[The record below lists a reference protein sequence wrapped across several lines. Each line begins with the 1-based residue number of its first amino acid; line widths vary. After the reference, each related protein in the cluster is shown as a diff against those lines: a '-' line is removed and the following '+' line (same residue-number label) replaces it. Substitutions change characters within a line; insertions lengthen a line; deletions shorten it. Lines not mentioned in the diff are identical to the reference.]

1 MENGLLKSAFIHS
14 KNGKSLIKVPRRHRW
29 QNRLNMSIKKRGERL
44 AVVRVV
50 NRARLAQRHG
60 LVSRAM
66 LFLEKSVDRWVW
78 VFIFCSR
85 LGETENFRL
94 G

>member
-1 MENGLLKSAFIHS
+1 
-14 KNGKSLIKVPRRHRW
+14 
-29 QNRLNMSIKKRGERL
+29 MSIKKRGERL

>member
-1 MENGLLKSAFIHS
+1 MT
-14 KNGKSLIKVPRRHRW
+14 V
-29 QNRLNMSIKKRGERL
+29 KKRGERL
-44 AVVRVV
+44 AVVRVI
-50 NRARLAQRHG
+50 NRARLAQRHWP
-60 LVSRAM
+60 VSRAM
-66 LFLEKSVDRWVW
+66 FFLEKSVDRWVW